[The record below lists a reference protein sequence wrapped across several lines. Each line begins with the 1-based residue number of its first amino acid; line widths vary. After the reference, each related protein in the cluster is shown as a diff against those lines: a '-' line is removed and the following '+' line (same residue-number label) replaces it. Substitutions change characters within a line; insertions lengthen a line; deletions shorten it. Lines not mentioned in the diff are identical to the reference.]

1 MSKDK
6 VIEKRLNVRKFI
18 SGNSALVAL
27 IALFIITVI
36 LNGSTFLNTRN
47 ILNIFLNNSI
57 IGIIALGMTLIIITG
72 GIDLSVGSQ
81 LAASGLIAI
90 SVLNATGNIPL
101 GILAALMFGT
111 FTGAV
116 TGILISRFNIPP
128 FIVTLGTMSIYRS
141 VSQHFF
147 NGGGIRVEGSAK
159 DAFIAISNTK
169 LGGSVSI
176 IIIYWLILSVIIA
189 IFAARTATGRHIYA
203 VGSNEKATLLSGINV
218 NKIKVITYA
227 ISGFLVS
234 MAAIIEAARLGSMN
248 SASSGSSYE
257 MDAIAAV
264 VIGGTS
270 MSGGRGKI
278 IGTIFGAL
286 TLGIINN
293 MMNLLG
299 VPTFLVSAI
308 KGLII
313 IVAVLLQTVL
323 NKKE

>member
-36 LNGSTFLNTRN
+36 LNGSTFLNARN

-128 FIVTLGTMSIYRS
+128 FIVTLGTMS
-141 VSQHFF
+141 V
-147 NGGGIRVEGSAK
+147 
-159 DAFIAISNTK
+159 
-169 LGGSVSI
+169 
-176 IIIYWLILSVIIA
+176 
-189 IFAARTATGRHIYA
+189 
-203 VGSNEKATLLSGINV
+203 
-218 NKIKVITYA
+218 
-227 ISGFLVS
+227 
-234 MAAIIEAARLGSMN
+234 
-248 SASSGSSYE
+248 
-257 MDAIAAV
+257 
-264 VIGGTS
+264 
-270 MSGGRGKI
+270 
-278 IGTIFGAL
+278 
-286 TLGIINN
+286 
-293 MMNLLG
+293 
-299 VPTFLVSAI
+299 
-308 KGLII
+308 
-313 IVAVLLQTVL
+313 
-323 NKKE
+323 